1 MDGFLGHIAISEREM
16 YGRPRGSCGHQM
28 CKIRTSGQNHYII
41 VVSVL
46 VTFSTM
52 SSSKL
57 FAMGNTHV
65 DETSIHLRRKS
76 VGYPTILG

>member
-16 YGRPRGSCGHQM
+16 YGRPRSSCGHQM

-52 SSSKL
+52 SSSK
-57 FAMGNTHV
+57 
-65 DETSIHLRRKS
+65 
-76 VGYPTILG
+76 